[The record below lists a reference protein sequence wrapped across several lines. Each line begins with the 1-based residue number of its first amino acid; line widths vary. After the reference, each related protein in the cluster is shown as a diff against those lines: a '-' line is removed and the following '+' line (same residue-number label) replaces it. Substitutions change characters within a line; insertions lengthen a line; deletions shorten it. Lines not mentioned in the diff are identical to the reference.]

1 MRVGIT
7 VHPEKAHAVVIARRV
22 VEALR
27 PRAEVVIA
35 TENAETFEGIGPA
48 EPLASMRADAL
59 IAIGGDGTFLWSLQR
74 SQLPLLPIHAG
85 TVGFLAE
92 VEGESPTAVEQA
104 LDRLCRGEF
113 HLEERMR
120 LATEVEGRHLPDAA
134 NDVVVHTAQ
143 VAKMR
148 HFEIAVD
155 GEVVGQL
162 RADGVILATPTGS
175 TSYSLS
181 ASGPI
186 IDPSLDAIEFTALA
200 PFRSSQRSVVLDPWR
215 TLGLRLLPSEKDGVV
230 VVDGQSEFVLR
241 GGERVQVYRSPRRAS
256 FVRFGT
262 RFVPHLIGKGVLP
275 WNEEKFPS
283 RQEVHAALPPRA

>member
-1 MRVGIT
+1 MRVGVT
-7 VHPEKAHAVVIARRV
+7 VHPEKAHAVGIARGVVATLRSRV
-22 VEALR
+22 D
-27 PRAEVVIA
+27 VVIA
-35 TENAETFEGIGPA
+35 TENAATFDGVGPA
-48 EPLASMRADAL
+48 EPLATMHADAL

-74 SQLPLLPIHAG
+74 SALPLLPIHAG

-92 VEGESPTAVEQA
+92 VDGDSPLAVEQA

-120 LATEVEGRHLPDAA
+120 LATEVEGRHLPDAT

-181 ASGPI
+181 ASGPV

-200 PFRSSQRSVVLDPWR
+200 PFRASQRSVVLDPWR
-215 TLGLRLLPSEKDGVV
+215 TLGLRLLTTEKEGVV
-230 VVDGQSEFVLR
+230 VVDGQSEFALHA
-241 GGERVQVYRSPRRAS
+241 GERVQVYRSPRRAT
-256 FVRFGT
+256 FIRFGT
-262 RFVPHLIGKGVLP
+262 RFVPHLIGKGILP
-275 WNEEKFPS
+275 WNEESFS
-283 RQEVHAALPPRA
+283 RRSEGHAALPPRA